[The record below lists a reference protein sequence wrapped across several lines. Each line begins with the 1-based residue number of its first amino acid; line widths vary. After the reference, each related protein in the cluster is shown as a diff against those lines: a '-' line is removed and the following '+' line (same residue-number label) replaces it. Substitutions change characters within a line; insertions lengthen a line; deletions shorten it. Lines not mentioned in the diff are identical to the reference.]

1 MSKYLFFILFGVI
14 LFMLYN
20 SVDGFSIG
28 VKNPGQDCINDDD
41 CNLDGGDCLDN
52 CSCFQYVCVLE
63 ETEDDYILRLFTDE
77 ERIAVRDILASQ
89 YRDEFIRMIEKY
101 RKAINIDEQYVEIT
115 VDNPAGSTTVQG
127 VHGLASAWKPSI
139 EYNQLLPYYMHL
151 IGLDTTSIDFGGSCN
166 FGLICD
172 TSNHRD
178 TDVRGTSF
186 GICRLLLEEGGS
198 NSITNPTNYTP
209 YAYALPFY
217 DKDVNDV
224 LLRTQPITLW
234 HIIQD
239 KYTSDIANYCSFNER
254 EALIGPDAY
263 KEIVLYPG
271 FDSLNKFHV
280 LEIINGV
287 KRYKSLYT
295 SEANKS
301 FNLDI
306 KSVNN
311 KLYFITDIMP
321 TGEFY
326 DGYEQQTIIS
336 HMETEIDI
344 IKRFNDS
351 INELQALG
359 ALYNQYIKHGPN
371 YFIDKNNI
379 QKLLQY
385 MERYNIIKL
394 RQRLQQQLD
403 LVRSNN
409 RVVEFPTLSN
419 VFKKDDPI
427 YILNNPGATSVQWI
441 RGLITDIDNVGIG
454 QITVAYRFPEDT
466 LQTRTIN
473 IHGRR
478 MQDQWNFYN
487 IDEYVRTHPIR
498 FFYNKLKIT
507 NDPEVKNIDGHD
519 FQCIRLNLKI
529 WLKDISKWPES
540 YFVIGKKVGNNWEFT
555 IEELYRFFR
564 NTERFDDNKTLQGTA
579 NERWVQFMNL
589 IDEKGLVKR
598 RLISFYCEELLKLE
612 DTSCAPSQSGA
623 R

>member
-89 YRDEFIRMIEKY
+89 YRDEFITMIEKY
-101 RKAINIDEQYVEIT
+101 RKAINIDEQYVKIT
-115 VDNPAGSTTVQG
+115 VDNPVGSTTVQG
-127 VHGLASAWKPSI
+127 VYGLASAWKPSI

-151 IGLDTTSIDFGGSCN
+151 IGLDTTSIDFSGSCN
-166 FGLICD
+166 DLLICD
-172 TSNHRD
+172 TSNHQD

-186 GICRLLLEEGGS
+186 GICRLPLDEGGS

-217 DKDVNDV
+217 DKNVNDE
-224 LLRTQPITLW
+224 LLKDLPITLGN
-234 HIIQD
+234 IRQD
-239 KYTSDIANYCSFNER
+239 QYTSDIANYCSFNER
-254 EALIGPDAY
+254 EALIGPNAY
-263 KEIVLYPG
+263 KEIVPYPG

-280 LEIINGV
+280 LETINGV

-306 KSVNN
+306 KSVDN

-326 DGYEQQTIIS
+326 DGYELQSITS

-344 IKRFNDS
+344 IKRFKDS
-351 INELQALG
+351 IKELQALG
-359 ALYNQYIKHGPN
+359 ALYNQYIKYGPN
-371 YFIDKNNI
+371 YFIDVNNI
-379 QKLLQY
+379 QKLLEY
-385 MERYNIIKL
+385 MERYNIIES
-394 RQRLQQQLD
+394 RPRLQQQLV
-403 LVRSNN
+403 LVRGNN
-409 RVVEFPTLSN
+409 RIVEFPTLSD
-419 VFKKDDPI
+419 VFREDDPI
-427 YILNNPGATSVQWI
+427 YIIDNPGAASAFWI

-454 QITVAYRFPEDT
+454 QITVEYRFPEDT

-473 IHGRR
+473 IYSRHL
-478 MQDQWNFYN
+478 QDSWKFYN
-487 IDEYVRTHPIR
+487 IDGYVRTHPIR
-498 FFYNKLKIT
+498 FFYEKLKIT
-507 NDPEVKNIDGHD
+507 NNYLD
-519 FQCIRLNLKI
+519 FPHNLQSINLDLKI
-529 WLKDISKWPES
+529 WFKDISRFSES
-540 YFVIGKKVGNNWEFT
+540 YFIIGKKVGNNWEFT
-555 IEELYRFFR
+555 LEELYKYFAR
-564 NTERFDDNKTLQGTA
+564 TLIFDTRKQLKGSA
-579 NERWVQFMNL
+579 YERWGQFMNL
-589 IDEKGLVKR
+589 IESNGVVNR
-598 RLISFYCEELLKLE
+598 ILINKYGREMHRVMRP
-612 DTSCAPSQSGA
+612 TSCAPERGA
-623 R
+623 PR